1 MKVKYFLAG
10 NLDNVHIIEVLK
22 DMVASFAQASLL
34 ELSIAIRK
42 LRVPVKPN

>member
-10 NLDNVHIIEVLK
+10 NLNYVHSIEVLK
-22 DMVASFAQASLL
+22 DRVASFAQASFL

-42 LRVPVKPN
+42 LRVPVMPN